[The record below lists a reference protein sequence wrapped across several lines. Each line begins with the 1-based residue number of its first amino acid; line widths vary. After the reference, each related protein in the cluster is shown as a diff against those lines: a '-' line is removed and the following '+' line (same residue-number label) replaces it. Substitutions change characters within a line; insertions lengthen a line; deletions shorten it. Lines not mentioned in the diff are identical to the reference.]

1 MLTLS
6 NDCPPRRTRWCGPT
20 ALGALTGLSYME
32 AMRVLELV
40 RARRGRRIVTVKGV
54 MNTDM
59 MAACALLGY
68 RARSIGVRSG
78 ETFAAFLNRRT
89 GEDVF
94 APLLINI
101 TCHYL
106 AVRGEIGLD
115 TYSDCKPVEITK
127 LKGRR
132 ARMQFAWRVEPER
145 GLTSADLER
154 RRAKALAVAAIEV
167 PAHRARQN
175 QAQIVSSADRRE
187 LDTAARRSGL
197 IVTIFDKGNGCR
209 IAPPG
214 DRPFTFGKVNIYRG
228 AGWFDS
234 ALSFCEDFDEDDH
247 LDWGWRPRSAA

>member
-1 MLTLS
+1 MLTLE
-6 NDCPPRRTRWCGPT
+6 NDCPARRTRWCGPT

-54 MNTDM
+54 LNADM

-68 RARSIGVRSG
+68 RLRSIGVRKG

-101 TCHYL
+101 TRHYL

-132 ARMQFAWRVEPER
+132 ARMEYAWRVEPER
-145 GLTSADLER
+145 GLTSTDLER
-154 RRAKALAVAAIEV
+154 RRAKALADAAIEV
-167 PAHRARQN
+167 PAHRARHNPSQS
-175 QAQIVSSADRRE
+175 ISSAVRRE
-187 LDTAARRSGL
+187 LDALARKNNLSL
-197 IVTIFDKGNGCR
+197 TIFDKGDGCR
-209 IAPPG
+209 IATLDG
-214 DRPFTFGKVNIYRG
+214 RPFTFGKINIYRG
-228 AGWFDS
+228 SDWLRD
-234 ALSFCEDFDEDDH
+234 ALDFLDNFDEDAH
-247 LDWGWRPRSAA
+247 LDWDWRGAA